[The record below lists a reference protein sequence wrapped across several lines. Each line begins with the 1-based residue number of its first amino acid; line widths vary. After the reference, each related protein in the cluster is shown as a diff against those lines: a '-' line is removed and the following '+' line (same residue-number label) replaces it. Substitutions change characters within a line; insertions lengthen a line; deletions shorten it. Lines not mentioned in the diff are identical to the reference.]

1 VFFEIK
7 KKIILKWKKKIFFK
21 EKFQISFIA
30 ICVFEGGRGGW
41 DSIAANRYIIE
52 SEKMNE

>member
-1 VFFEIK
+1 MEK
-7 KKIILKWKKKIFFK
+7 KNFFK

-30 ICVFEGGRGGW
+30 ICVFEGGRGG

-52 SEKMNE
+52 IEKMNE